1 MKLIDLGGVRRV
13 DDPHAAIPPPPRRP
27 CLAGVLPSPLLP
39 NHLRLANRVAGVAE
53 GDPEAVASMISEGEE
68 MCVVTSFAD
77 LPLEPL
83 GDHYG
88 FDRGTPL

>member
-1 MKLIDLGGVRRV
+1 M
-13 DDPHAAIPPPPRRP
+13 PRSRP
-27 CLAGVLPSPLLP
+27 RLDGLAWRVLPSPLLP

-83 GDHYG
+83 RDHYG
-88 FDRGTPL
+88 FAACPFDRPLVHRGVLG